1 MASIQE
7 ERMPE
12 GEFFTYAGKVSIYY
26 RTVGHGPLPV
36 LFLHGFAS
44 SSTTWQDLAGLFP
57 TDDFTLILLDLKGFG
72 HSSKPKDGAYSIE
85 DQAEIIRAFILE
97 RGFASLVLVGHSLGG
112 AAALR
117 VCIEAGKR
125 DDPFTIE
132 KLVLIDSAAYPQ
144 RLPRFFRKLKSPL
157 GPLFLRLMPVRMLV
171 QGVLERVFFDKAV
184 ITPERFERYTRYFRG
199 KGIAHALRATVL
211 AVDPEAYVHV
221 EESYRR
227 LMLPVLLIWGAED
240 RNVRLSLGQRLHA
253 DISGSR
259 LKILEKCGHNPH
271 EERPEETFSAIL
283 SFLRHT

>member
-1 MASIQE
+1 
-7 ERMPE
+7 MPE
-12 GEFFTYAGKVSIYY
+12 GEYFSYAGKVSIFY
-26 RTVGHGPLPV
+26 RTVGHGALSV

-57 TDDFTLILLDLKGFG
+57 VDDFTLILLDLKGFG
-72 HSSKPKDGAYSIE
+72 HSSKPKDGAYSI
-85 DQAEIIRAFILE
+85 DHQAEIIRAFILE

-112 AAALR
+112 AAALSL
-117 VCIEAGKR
+117 CIETGKR

-171 QGVLERVFFDKAV
+171 QGVLERVFFDKAL
-184 ITPERFERYTRYFRG
+184 ITPERIERYTRYFRG
-199 KGIAHALRATVL
+199 KGIAHVLRASVL
-211 AVDPEAYVHV
+211 AIDPEVYMDV
-221 EESYRR
+221 EERYRR
-227 LMLPVLLIWGAED
+227 LKLPVLLIWGAED